1 LTTSQAKPRSEWR
14 VVGTDQV
21 AENGVARN
29 RRRISRLSARA
40 ALTMDIV
47 VDIVDEDAAVED
59 TEDEEAT
66 VEMANQDVDV
76 VDIEGV
82 VTHKRQCSNCIFAD
96 PKTTGRIGLSL
107 RCIKS
112 FLRFAISVD
121 TVQNGH
127 IFVFFGQYP
136 LLSWEIILEN
146 RSVAISCLCISLFSF
161 FFATCTTRITDTNEK
176 NEKLRIRLD
185 LSGLGGA
192 SAI

>member
-1 LTTSQAKPRSEWR
+1 

-59 TEDEEAT
+59 TEDEAT

-96 PKTTGRIGLSL
+96 PKTTGRIGLRLSL

>member
-59 TEDEEAT
+59 TEDEAT